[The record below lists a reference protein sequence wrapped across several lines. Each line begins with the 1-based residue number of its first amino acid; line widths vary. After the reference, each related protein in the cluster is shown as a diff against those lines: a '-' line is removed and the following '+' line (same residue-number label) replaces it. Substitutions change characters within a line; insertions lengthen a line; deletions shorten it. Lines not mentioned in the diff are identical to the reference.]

1 MFQPSNKLKTN
12 CASVDSG
19 HRKMLSKSAPGSR
32 AELGSVGFGLEF
44 PNFHGEIMENS
55 WNIVVYHGICIPN
68 PIIPITISAWT
79 CVCSTTQSS
88 KFWNSSGDEAGF
100 SRPGPKF
107 HCNQVHPAAAQ
118 RPIFTTSWEHALQT
132 VLDASKIPAVSQA
145 RPII

>member
-55 WNIVVYHGICIPN
+55 WK
-68 PIIPITISAWT
+68 T
-79 CVCSTTQSS
+79 
-88 KFWNSSGDEAGF
+88 
-100 SRPGPKF
+100 
-107 HCNQVHPAAAQ
+107 
-118 RPIFTTSWEHALQT
+118 WENDRTKMEHDRT
-132 VLDASKIPAVSQA
+132 MMKPYGK
-145 RPII
+145 